1 MAHQAFKV
9 GVDIG
14 GTNTVVGAVN
24 NAGQCVD
31 KSSFLTQSCLSVED
45 FAIKLVSTLSAVRE
59 QWIPDRTIA
68 GIGVASPAA
77 RQREGTIQGPANLK
91 WESIN
96 VVSLLKSHFDV
107 PIIVTN
113 DSNAAALGEMK
124 FGLARGMKNF
134 VVITIGTGLGA
145 GIVIDGH
152 LLHGE
157 NGVAGEL
164 GHMTIEPGGRLCGCR
179 RRGCV
184 ETYVSATGIRRTVF
198 ELLARSTEVTELR
211 GIGFNNLTAERVYD
225 LASLGDPIATEAFE
239 ATGKLL
245 GRVLSNTVAVFD
257 PEAIILSGGL
267 MNAGDLLLKPTMRSF
282 DDNVLQLHKRKA
294 VILRSRL
301 KDGEAAILGASSLI
315 MNGSDAAIEDAP
327 ENPGD
332 TPRNLMIEDRG

>member
-1 MAHQAFKV
+1 MTNQVFKV

-14 GTNTVVGAVN
+14 GTNTVVGAVSD
-24 NAGQCVD
+24 AGQCVG

-45 FAIKLVSTLSAVRE
+45 FTVKLVSTISALSE
-59 QWIPDRTIA
+59 QWIPDHTIA

-77 RQREGTIQGPANLK
+77 RQREGIIQGPANLK

-96 VVSLLKSHFDV
+96 IVSLLKPHFDV

-124 FGLARGMKNF
+124 FGLAKGMKNF

-145 GIVIDGH
+145 GIVVDGR

-198 ELLARSTEVTELR
+198 ELLARSTDETELR
-211 GIGFNNLTAERVYD
+211 AISFNNLTAEKIHA
-225 LASLGDPIATEAFE
+225 LARLGDPIAIEAFE
-239 ATGKLL
+239 VTGKLL

-267 MNAGDLLLKPTMRSF
+267 MNAGDLLLEPTTRSF
-282 DDNVLQLHKRKA
+282 NENVLELHKRKA

-315 MNGSDAAIEDAP
+315 MNGSDEHRDPSKIQLHAH
-327 ENPGD
+327 
-332 TPRNLMIEDRG
+332 

>member
-1 MAHQAFKV
+1 MANQVFKI

-14 GTNTVVGAVN
+14 GTNTVVGAVSE
-24 NAGQCVD
+24 AGQCVG
-31 KSSFLTQSCLSVED
+31 KSSFLTHSCLSVED
-45 FAIKLVSTLSAVRE
+45 FTIKLVATISALSE
-59 QWIPDRTIA
+59 QWIPDRAIA

-77 RQREGTIQGPANLK
+77 RQREGIIQGPANLK

-96 VVSLLKSHFDV
+96 IVSLLKPHFDV

-124 FGLARGMKNF
+124 FGMAKGMKNF

-145 GIVIDGH
+145 GIVIDGR

-157 NGVAGEL
+157 NSMAGEL

-198 ELLARSTEVTELR
+198 ELLARSTDESELR
-211 GIGFNNLTAERVYD
+211 AICFNNLTAENIYE
-225 LASLGDPIATEAFE
+225 LARLGDPIATEAFE
-239 ATGKLL
+239 VTGKLL

-267 MNAGDLLLKPTMRSF
+267 MNAGDLLLDPTTRSF
-282 DDNVLQLHKRKA
+282 DENVLQLHKKKT

-315 MNGSDAAIEDAP
+315 QHGAEEV
-327 ENPGD
+327 ENDQRMEVGFSP
-332 TPRNLMIEDRG
+332 TVR